1 MGGRRGGRG
10 EGEWG
15 RKRRGPRDP
24 DDTLTAVAGLAFRSV
39 PNDYC
44 LPVWL
49 AETLSVP
56 RDVNATVRYATANP

>member
-1 MGGRRGGRG
+1 MGGWGA
-10 EGEWG
+10 EGAEAE
-15 RKRRGPRDP
+15 GPRDP

-56 RDVNATVRYATANP
+56 RDVIATVRYATANP